1 MRKLI
6 VAGLF
11 SAGCMLMTGGASAQ
25 SSAQS
30 NCPDGRT
37 AAGRCIDPG
46 LAESARQSAIIYS
59 QPKISQTHY
68 PVLPALDWLFRYP
81 NQLNPDQARPAPTGI
96 APE

>member
-1 MRKLI
+1 MRRFI

-11 SAGCMLMTGGASAQ
+11 SAGCVLMAGGAGAQ
-25 SSAQS
+25 SS
-30 NCPDGRT
+30 CPDGRT

-46 LAESARQSAIIYS
+46 LAETARQSAIIYS

-81 NQLNPDQARPAPTGI
+81 NQLNPDQARPAPTGT
-96 APE
+96 APGP